1 MEQMLCH
8 VGELL
13 ATFWTGEGVAVRVL
27 LLGGFVVLL
36 FSVSYQFGEPG
47 QCACGGPAAAER
59 LLRSGVAPAAR
70 DSIHAPS
77 PSFPA
82 ALNNNNNNNDV
93 SIVLYHHYL
102 SYYTQR
108 QSHEPIVG

>member
-1 MEQMLCH
+1 
-8 VGELL
+8 
-13 ATFWTGEGVAVRVL
+13 VAGRVL
-27 LLGGFVVLL
+27 LLGGFVV
-36 FSVSYQFGEPG
+36 SYQFGKPG

-59 LLRSGVAPAAR
+59 LLCSGVAPAAR
-70 DSIHAPS
+70 DSIHAPL

-82 ALNNNNNNNDV
+82 ALNNNNNNDV

-108 QSHEPIVG
+108 QSHEPIVGLLHFGVHLTRCEVDRQHNQ